1 MENTYF
7 NKDLHVKYYTSI
19 LFRRKWTVV
28 SFFVITVTLITWMTF
43 KQIPIYR
50 ASSTVIIDVASPDI
64 LAVKDIVKLGETNYF
79 AYKAYIETQQE
90 IIKSRRIAHQV
101 IKNLGLEK
109 KEEFIKAKDQPIDT
123 LLKKLKV
130 ELVKDTRILR
140 ISVEDENPEEASHI
154 ANEFSKVYV
163 NSNISLKT
171 QPSTDAEGWLGKEA
185 EQQKAKVRETE
196 MNLQDYKEK
205 NDIISVVNK
214 ENIINNALTKL
225 NVNYLDAQK
234 NRMQAETAY
243 RSLVETEDGL
253 RLENLPNP
261 LADNQIFT
269 QLKKEYLNQQALL
282 VEYQK
287 VYKNKHPKMIK
298 LLENISYIESR
309 IKSEISAIKNNIKS
323 EYDQAKEDETKLKE
337 ILDDKKKESL
347 ELDRKIIGYNAL
359 KRELEN
365 NEHILDIVL
374 NRLKET
380 SISNKMQ
387 TNNVRVQ
394 DLAEIPRKPI
404 RPKKQLNIVFSIILG
419 MIGGIGLALFRE
431 YMDITIKDPNDIATL
446 TQLPVLGAVPRIK
459 QDGKNIR
466 NKMDVDRVVEK
477 DSLCLASEA
486 YRSIRT
492 NLLFSL
498 NDTGSSA
505 KSMVITSSV
514 PREGK
519 TISAINLAIMM
530 SNSGERV
537 LLVDADMRRPRVHTV
552 FNMDNHRG
560 FSNYLAGEIDFD
572 NIIRN
577 SGIYNLAVITAGNI
591 SHKSAELISSKN
603 ARFFL
608 EKASAS
614 FSKIIFDAPP
624 IALVTDAALL
634 AALTDGVIL
643 IAEAQRAT
651 KGLLNN
657 SKELLHK
664 AGANIIGVV
673 LNNVSLTRN
682 SYYYPQYYYGKYYKP
697 LKTK

>member
-7 NKDLHVKYYTSI
+7 NKDLHVRDYISI
-19 LFRRKWTVV
+19 LSRRKWMIV
-28 SFFVITVTLITWMTF
+28 SFFAVTVSLITWMTF

-50 ASSTVIIDVASPDI
+50 ASSTVIVEVASPDI
-64 LAVKDIVKLGETNYF
+64 LAVKDVIKLGETNYY

-101 IKNLGLEK
+101 IKNLGLK
-109 KEEFIKAKDQPIDT
+109 NKEEFIKAKDPVDT

-140 ISVEDENPEEASHI
+140 INVEDENPKEASRI
-154 ANEFSKVYV
+154 TNEFARVYV
-163 NSNISLKT
+163 NSNISLKI
-171 QPSTDAEGWLGKEA
+171 QASTDAEGWLKKEV
-185 EQQKAKVRETE
+185 EQQKAKVREAE
-196 MNLQDYKEK
+196 IGLQDYKEK
-205 NDIISVVNK
+205 NDIVSVVNK
-214 ENIINNALTKL
+214 ENIINDTLTKL
-225 NVNYLDAQK
+225 NANYLDAQK
-234 NRMQAETAY
+234 KRIQAEIAY
-243 RSLVETEDGL
+243 KSLTDVKGEL
-253 RLENLPNP
+253 KLENLPNQ
-261 LADNQIFT
+261 LADNEIFT
-269 QLKKEYLNQQALL
+269 SLKKEYMSQQALL
-282 VEYQK
+282 VEYEK

-309 IKSEISAIKNNIKS
+309 IKNEIGAIKTDVES
-323 EYDQAKEDETKLKE
+323 EYEKAKEEEANLKNT
-337 ILDDKKKESL
+337 LNDKKKESL
-347 ELDRKIIGYNAL
+347 ELERRIIGYNAL
-359 KRELEN
+359 KRELET
-365 NEHILDIVL
+365 NERMLDIVL

-380 SISNKMQ
+380 SISNQMQ

-394 DLAEIPRKPI
+394 DLAEIPKKPI
-404 RPKKQLNIVFSIILG
+404 RPKKQLNIMFSIILG
-419 MIGGIGLALFRE
+419 MVGGIGLALFRE
-431 YMDITIKDPNDIATL
+431 YMDITIKDSNDIETL
-446 TQLPVLGAVPRIK
+446 IQLPVLGAVPKIR
-459 QDGKNIR
+459 QDGKNIK
-466 NKMDVDRVVEK
+466 NKIDVDRVVEK
-477 DSLCLASEA
+477 DSLCLASES

-498 NDTGSSA
+498 NNTGSSA

-560 FSNYLAGEIDFD
+560 FSNYLAGETDFD
-572 NIIRN
+572 KIIRN
-577 SGIYNLAVITAGNI
+577 SGIDNLSIITTGNI
-591 SHKSAELISSKN
+591 SHKPAELISSKN
-603 ARFFL
+603 TRLFL

-624 IALVTDAALL
+624 IALVTDAAVL
-634 AALTDGVIL
+634 AALTDGVVL
-643 IAEAQRAT
+643 IAEANRTT

-673 LNNVSLTRN
+673 LNNISLTRN
-682 SYYYPQYYYGKYYKP
+682 GYYYPQYYYGKYYKP